1 MHGMDTR
8 SKKSKCCEHILAS
21 CNYHAW
27 PPFIFMANST
37 VLEGIRNFPL
47 FCFTREETEEFE
59 FRSYLL
65 PTGEID
71 IIKNN
76 PSLFV
81 LRSPVK
87 CIYIYSIHKIEAL
100 WHSNSSTNINCS
112 RSSAV
117 GQETQ
122 RNIRGQV
129 YILQQKCK
137 KATTSCWLTSQLAP
151 YSPDND
157 FVKNSTCEWICLS
170 HFVSACWMVK
180 FGTASYNLQAAATIS
195 FTNFG
200 LQGP

>member
-100 WHSNSSTNINCS
+100 WHSNSRTNINCS
-112 RSSAV
+112 LISCGPEDTMQYTRARYIYCNRSVRKRQHRV
-117 GQETQ
+117 G
-122 RNIRGQV
+122 
-129 YILQQKCK
+129 L
-137 KATTSCWLTSQLAP
+137 LA
-151 YSPDND
+151 S
-157 FVKNSTCEWICLS
+157 
-170 HFVSACWMVK
+170 
-180 FGTASYNLQAAATIS
+180 
-195 FTNFG
+195 
-200 LQGP
+200 

>member
-1 MHGMDTR
+1 MDTR

-87 CIYIYSIHKIEAL
+87 CIYI
-100 WHSNSSTNINCS
+100 
-112 RSSAV
+112 
-117 GQETQ
+117 
-122 RNIRGQV
+122 
-129 YILQQKCK
+129 
-137 KATTSCWLTSQLAP
+137 
-151 YSPDND
+151 
-157 FVKNSTCEWICLS
+157 
-170 HFVSACWMVK
+170 
-180 FGTASYNLQAAATIS
+180 
-195 FTNFG
+195 
-200 LQGP
+200 